1 MKRRKRGGGGKGID
15 FIEEKERKN
24 SRKLYSFGLCSST
37 TKKYAT
43 PKRNRMQLVQRGV
56 FQKLVPDPPKE
67 MREEI
72 ELMVEEHVENCRNK
86 PPVEGEH
93 KLVVKKIIKFLRY
106 GRPKKL

>member
-1 MKRRKRGGGGKGID
+1 M
-15 FIEEKERKN
+15 
-24 SRKLYSFGLCSST
+24 SLYS
-37 TKKYAT
+37 A
-43 PKRNRMQLVQRGV
+43 
-56 FQKLVPDPPKE
+56 E

-106 GRPKKL
+106 GKPKKIKKNKEKA

>member
-1 MKRRKRGGGGKGID
+1 M
-15 FIEEKERKN
+15 
-24 SRKLYSFGLCSST
+24 SMSLYS
-37 TKKYAT
+37 A
-43 PKRNRMQLVQRGV
+43 
-56 FQKLVPDPPKE
+56 E

-106 GRPKKL
+106 GKPKKIKKNKEKA

>member
-1 MKRRKRGGGGKGID
+1 M
-15 FIEEKERKN
+15 
-24 SRKLYSFGLCSST
+24 SMSLYS
-37 TKKYAT
+37 A
-43 PKRNRMQLVQRGV
+43 
-56 FQKLVPDPPKE
+56 E

-106 GRPKKL
+106 GKPKKIKKNQEKA